1 MEIQR
6 CATFSA
12 KGLEKIRVTKTNNM
26 PKETTEVGR
35 VVRQYLKKFPNTSKR
50 TIAAKLLIDHP
61 LLFNSE
67 ETART
72 AIRYHTGAN
81 GSKDK
86 KKAIDIIEHKTNFS
100 SSNPYGLPPTE
111 AKPFEPY
118 ILPKASNNILFLSDI
133 HLPYHDINALT
144 LALKYGKERNVN
156 TIYLNGDIMDCY
168 KASSHEQNPNN
179 RDMSYELEQCREFL
193 DLLKREFPNAKIF
206 YKEGN
211 HEMRW
216 ERFLRVKAPVCLGM
230 EEFRLTVLLKLGEK
244 GVTWIENKQLVQA
257 GKLNII
263 HGNEYKG
270 GGGINVARTLWLR
283 AGDNVIAGDKHKTQS
298 GLKTNIDKSVV
309 GTWSVGCLCELN
321 PDYLPFN
328 EWNLGFAHIEI
339 ESNGNFTVHNK
350 QIINGKIH

>member
-1 MEIQR
+1 MASQ
-6 CATFSA
+6 
-12 KGLEKIRVTKTNNM
+12 
-26 PKETTEVGR
+26 PTEVGK
-35 VVRQYLKKFPNTSKR
+35 VVRDYLKRFPKTSKH
-50 TIAAKLLIDHP
+50 TLAQKLLHDNP
-61 LLFNSE
+61 LLFNSVE
-67 ETART
+67 SARS

-81 GSKDK
+81 GNGNR
-86 KKAIDIIEHKTNFS
+86 KAAKNQITTTANFS
-100 SSNPYGLPPTE
+100 AQNPFGLPPSE
-111 AKPFEPY
+111 AKEFEPY
-118 ILPKASNNILFLSDI
+118 ILPKASNNILFLTDI

-144 LALKYGKERNVN
+144 LALQYGKERNVN
-156 TIYLNGDIMDCY
+156 TIYLNGDILDCY
-168 KASSHEQNPNN
+168 KASFHEQDPKN
-179 RDMSYELEQCREFL
+179 RDMSYELEQGRQFI
-193 DLLKREFPNAKIF
+193 DLLKREFPTAKIF
-206 YKEGN
+206 WKEGN

-216 ERFLRVKAPVCLGM
+216 ERFLRVKAPICLGM
-230 EEFRLTVLLKLGEK
+230 EEFRLSVLLKLGEK
-244 GVTWIENKQLVQA
+244 GVTWIPNKQLVQA

-328 EWNLGFAHIEI
+328 EWNLGFAYIEV